1 MITRYSRPEMTQIW
15 SQESKYSIWYEIEA
29 HACDAM
35 ADLGTIPKKDAKAIW
50 KVKDHIFDPKKIEDI
65 EKVTKHDVIAFL
77 TYLSNLIGPENARF
91 IHQGMTSSDVL
102 DTCFNIQLVKACD
115 ILLQDVDDLL
125 SAIKERAYQHKYLS
139 LIHI

>member
-35 ADLGTIPKKDAKAIW
+35 ADLGIIPKKDAKAIW

-65 EKVTKHDVIAFL
+65 EKVTKHDVIAF
-77 TYLSNLIGPENARF
+77 
-91 IHQGMTSSDVL
+91 
-102 DTCFNIQLVKACD
+102 
-115 ILLQDVDDLL
+115 
-125 SAIKERAYQHKYLS
+125 
-139 LIHI
+139 